1 MPVTAQTLNINNL
14 GTTSAKSINL
24 HNIRKLIE
32 YSLEN
37 IL

>member
-1 MPVTAQTLNINNL
+1 MPVAAKTLDINNL
-14 GTTSAKSINL
+14 GTASAKSINL

-37 IL
+37 VL